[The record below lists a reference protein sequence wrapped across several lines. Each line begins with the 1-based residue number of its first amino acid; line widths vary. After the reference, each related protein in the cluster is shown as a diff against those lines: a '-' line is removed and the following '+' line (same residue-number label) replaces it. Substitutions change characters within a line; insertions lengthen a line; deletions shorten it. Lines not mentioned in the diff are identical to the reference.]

1 MNLWRRFHGLDEE
14 LNEEIRSHLAM
25 AAQDRVERG
34 ETRVQAEQ
42 NARKEL
48 GNELLIKEVT
58 RDMWGWTAVERL
70 GKDLQYALRQMR
82 RSPGF
87 SIIAVLT
94 LALGLSATTVMFSI
108 VNGVLLESLKFRD
121 PDRLY
126 LARTVA
132 PARSNVMGDF
142 PVNARHYYEWRT
154 HCRSCEAVSLIQFQE
169 LTLVGAGE
177 PVKLPA
183 LGVSSNFF
191 KTLVYRPAFYCGNRP
206 SLMSRSDGATANAQ
220 RSCAEKWG
228 FGAREEAEE
237 DFQGMWGSKSSDV
250 GESCEGGSEGGGS
263 ARWSC
268 FLPRCPYRLE

>member
-1 MNLWRRFHGLDEE
+1 MNLWRRFRRLHGPDEE
-14 LNEEIRSHLAM
+14 LNEEIRSHLAL
-25 AAQDRVERG
+25 AVQDRVELG
-34 ETRVQAEQ
+34 ETRAQAEQ

-58 RDMWGWTAVERL
+58 RDMWGWTTVERL
-70 GKDLQYALRQMR
+70 GKDLQYAVRQMK

-108 VNGVLLESLKFRD
+108 VNGVLLEPLKFRD

-126 LARTVA
+126 LARTVP
-132 PARSNVMGDF
+132 PAGSAVTADF
-142 PVNARHYYEWRT
+142 PVNARQYYEWRT
-154 HCRSCEAVSLIQFQE
+154 HCRSCEAVSLIQFQD

-191 KTLVYRPAFYCGNRP
+191 KTLRVHPFLGRDFL
-206 SLMSRSDGATANAQ
+206 S
-220 RSCAEKWG
+220 
-228 FGAREEAEE
+228 EE
-237 DFQGMWGSKSSDV
+237 DTLGHSS
-250 GESCEGGSEGGGS
+250 GL
-263 ARWSC
+263 RP
-268 FLPRCPYRLE
+268 LP